1 MEKNWTRD
9 EQWTTQVRRF
19 QGVVRKW
26 NREVFGDIFER
37 KSGLMRRLEEVD
49 NQIASNNSL
58 ELDKLRSK
66 IWGEYEKVLQQE
78 ELLWFQKSRSK
89 WLILR

>member
-1 MEKNWTRD
+1 MNSGLRK
-9 EQWTTQVRRF
+9 VRRF

-49 NQIASNNSL
+49 NQIASNNSI

>member
-1 MEKNWTRD
+1 MNSGLRK
-9 EQWTTQVRRF
+9 VRRF